1 MSTRPARATI
11 PDRLPARWSELL
23 LRWEVL
29 LLALLLLVVLINAL
43 VTPYFL
49 DVYNLLDSTFVFSEK
64 AIIALPMA
72 LLIIARDID
81 LSVAAIV
88 AFASVLMGM
97 AAEAGA
103 GPLALVAV
111 GLGVGAA
118 AGLLN
123 GLVVTRFGVP
133 SIVVTIGTMSLF
145 RGIAFVI
152 LGDQAYTTW
161 PAGFDFFGQ
170 GYVLGY
176 VPFSF
181 ALFLLLA
188 VLAGL
193 LLHATTVGRRLYAMG
208 NNPVAARYSGIEVD
222 RYRLWLM
229 VGTGTAAGLAAI
241 LLTSRVGSSRPQ
253 IAMGWELEIVTMVVL
268 GGVQI
273 MGGAGTV
280 VGVVLAVFVLGL
292 VTFGLGLH
300 NIPGIAVNIVIGAM
314 LILSIA
320 LPVLL
325 RRMLQRR

>member
-1 MSTRPARATI
+1 LSERPARDI
-11 PDRLPARWSELL
+11 PDRLPPTWSERL

-29 LLALLLLVVLINAL
+29 LALLLVMVIGLNAL
-43 VTPYFL
+43 LTPYFL

-72 LLIIARDID
+72 LLIIVRDID

-88 AFASVLMGM
+88 AISSVLMGM
-97 AAEAGA
+97 AGEAGA
-103 GPLALVAV
+103 GAWALVAV
-111 GLGVGAA
+111 GLGTGGL

-123 GLVVTRFGVP
+123 GLIVTRFAVP
-133 SIVVTIGTMSLF
+133 AIVVTIGTMSLY

-161 PAGFDFFGQ
+161 PQGFDFFGQ

-181 ALFLLLA
+181 LLFLGLA
-188 VLAGL
+188 IIAAL
-193 LLHATTVGRRLYAMG
+193 LLHTTTIGRRIFAIG

-229 VGTGTAAGLAAI
+229 VATGVASGLAAI
-241 LLTSRVGSSRPQ
+241 LLTSRIGSSRPQ

-268 GGVQI
+268 GGVEI

-280 VGVVLAVFVLGL
+280 PGVALAVFVLGL

-300 NIPGIAVNIVIGAM
+300 NVPGIAVNIVIGAM

-320 LPVLL
+320 LPALI
-325 RRMLQRR
+325 RRMLEGR